1 MDNLT
6 PLQEIQSEYK
16 SNQNSNKSLTQK
28 NSNKLINF
36 ILLVLY
42 SLYSLFLLDFALNNT
57 FQNGVSGILLMF
69 LFPIYL
75 FVFLYFAWAIIS
87 LLIAIFSNKINIVAL
102 IPMFSV
108 TGIIIALSLLGDWDI
123 LPKIIGV
130 IIILLSAY
138 KIYTET
144 QLLNNKRNQNSYVL
158 KSENNNLY
166 QNIKPN
172 TTTSPDTYT
181 NTQSNTPTPEVQNIY
196 QQASMNNTPKVNFD
210 TQSLSNQNNTSP
222 SSITE
227 SIQEIKA
234 EYKSNQNPE
243 ENLAQKIQE
252 HYQPELNSQ
261 KIVSE
266 PNPNKFRNLFFSVL
280 LILGFLA
287 FAVLSIGGIVVG
299 DLTISG
305 VLAVGSVILVIDGYL
320 FYLMWF
326 KK

>member
-36 ILLVLY
+36 ILFVLY

-87 LLIAIFSNKINIVAL
+87 LLIATFSNKINIVAL

-144 QLLNNKRNQNSYVL
+144 QLLNNKRNQNSDVL
-158 KSENNNLY
+158 TSENNNLY
-166 QNIKPN
+166 QNTTPYKPSFTDN
-172 TTTSPDTYT
+172 NNAQPT
-181 NTQSNTPTPEVQNIY
+181 TPTPEVQNTY
-196 QQASMNNTPKVNFD
+196 QQASMNNTPKVTFD
-210 TQSLSNQNNTSP
+210 TQTLPLEENTNN
-222 SSITE
+222 SSE
-227 SIQEIKA
+227 AMQEIQS

-243 ENLAQKIQE
+243 ESLAQKIQD
-252 HYQPELNSQ
+252 HYQTDVNSQ
-261 KIVSE
+261 KTKIVSE
-266 PNPNKFRNLFFSVL
+266 PNPNKFRNLFFSVF

-287 FAVLSIGGIVVG
+287 FAFLSIGGIVVG

>member
-36 ILLVLY
+36 ILFVLY

-57 FQNGVSGILLMF
+57 FQIRVGFILLMF

-87 LLIAIFSNKINIVAL
+87 LLIATFSNKINIVAL

-144 QLLNNKRNQNSYVL
+144 QLLNNKRNQNSDVL
-158 KSENNNLY
+158 TSENNNLY
-166 QNIKPN
+166 QNITPKN
-172 TTTSPDTYT
+172 TISPDTYT
-181 NTQSNTPTPEVQNIY
+181 NIQSNTPTPEVQNTY
-196 QQASMNNTPKVNFD
+196 QQASMNNTPKVTFD
-210 TQSLSNQNNTSP
+210 TQTLPLEENTTN
-222 SSITE
+222 SSE
-227 SIQEIKA
+227 AMQEIQS

-243 ENLAQKIQE
+243 ESLAQKIQD
-252 HYQPELNSQ
+252 HYQTDVNFQ
-261 KIVSE
+261 NTKIVSE

-287 FAVLSIGGIVVG
+287 FTFLSIGGIIVG